1 MGCSQGRPSQSSPF
15 ERLEKFKMA
24 NGYVKGSFADAR
36 RSTGQR
42 IINFDAGKFFK
53 NEASSSGSSE
63 RTSSRNGASQGKK
76 LLDREVEKRGGED
89 NNGRSRTSSSGI
101 RESQERKMIMKEE
114 QEQGH
119 PHKGNG
125 AQRIKSKKAVD
136 DQRVDGWPKWLTDN
150 IPTDALAG
158 LTPRSAETYEK
169 IDKVIPF
176 SIFLFMD
183 LQRFFLSF
191 A

>member
-15 ERLEKFKMA
+15 ERLEKLKMA
-24 NGYVKGSFADAR
+24 NGYVKGGFAESR
-36 RSTGQR
+36 KSTGQR
-42 IINFDAGKFFK
+42 NINFDAGRVFK
-53 NEASSSGSSE
+53 NEASSSG
-63 RTSSRNGASQGKK
+63 ASQEKK
-76 LLDREVEKRGGED
+76 LLD
-89 NNGRSRTSSSGI
+89 NNGRSRTSSSEN
-101 RESQERKMIMKEE
+101 RENQERKMIMKEE
-114 QEQGH
+114 QDQGLP

-125 AQRIKSKKAVD
+125 MQKIKSKKAVD

-176 SIFLFMD
+176 SIFLFLD
-183 LQRFFLSF
+183 LTKIFSF
-191 A
+191 HLPKSPPGFT